1 MRLGP
6 LYYSMCSRPA
16 GHATARGTLRA
27 LRCMGLLRKFCM
39 PLDALALP
47 HEAAAALM
55 SLWRRTH
62 WSSGDGMMPPE
73 QLLAIY
79 RLAATW
85 PVRGDT
91 VELGAWVGLTTSYLA
106 TAAALHGDE
115 HVYAVDTFEG
125 TREGG
130 AVYPSIARFGGNTL
144 EAFGAQIARA
154 GSTDRVTPLIGRTTE
169 VAKCYPGRAI
179 RMLLV
184 DADHSYEGVRADYS
198 AWLPHMAPG
207 GLMVFHDYL
216 MADVARFVDEDL
228 AADRRVQREPGLV
241 VPNVFAVTCPAA
253 RTAPRAVVART
264 DSPATAAVE
273 EVACG

>member
-6 LYYSMCSRPA
+6 LYYSLCGRRA

-27 LRCMGLLRKFCM
+27 LRRMGLLRTFCM
-39 PLDALALP
+39 PLDALSLP

-106 TAAALHGDE
+106 TAAALHGNE

-144 EAFGAQIARA
+144 EAFGAQVARA
-154 GSTDRVTPLIGRTTE
+154 ASTGRVTPLIGRTTE
-169 VAKCYPGRAI
+169 VASRYPGRAI
-179 RMLLV
+179 RFLLV
-184 DADHSYEGVRADYS
+184 DADHSYAGVRADYA

-216 MADVARFVDEDL
+216 MGGVAQFVDVDL
-228 AADRRVQREPGLV
+228 AQDARVAREPGPV
-241 VPNVFAVTCPAA
+241 APNVFAVTCAVP
-253 RTAPRAVVART
+253 RSLPRAQVEPVPGRRR
-264 DSPATAAVE
+264 AVE
-273 EVACG
+273 EGVCG

>member
-6 LYYSMCSRPA
+6 LYYSMCARRA
-16 GHATARGTLRA
+16 GHATALAALRA
-27 LRCMGLLRKFCM
+27 LRRMGLLRKFCM

-85 PVRGDT
+85 PVQGDT
-91 VELGAWVGLTTSYLA
+91 VELGAWVGLTTCYLA
-106 TAAALHGDE
+106 TAAAQHGDE

-130 AVYPSIARFGGNTL
+130 AVYPSIARYGGNTL
-144 EAFGAQIARA
+144 AAFGAQIAGA
-154 GSTDRVTPLIGRTTE
+154 GSSDRVTPLIGRTTE
-169 VAKCYPGRAI
+169 VAGRYPGRPI
-179 RMLLV
+179 RFLLV
-184 DADHSYEGVRADYS
+184 DADHSYAGVRADYS
-198 AWLPHMAPG
+198 AWLPRMAPG

-216 MADVARFVDEDL
+216 MADVARFVDENL
-228 AADRRVQREPGLV
+228 AEDARVVREPGPV
-241 VPNVFAVTCPAA
+241 APNVFAVTCASRRSVPRALVGP
-253 RTAPRAVVART
+253 APRKA
-264 DSPATAAVE
+264 ATVGE
-273 EVACG
+273 GVCR